1 MQKSLVLKVS
11 IVIVVQLVIWF
22 FKIAPN
28 ECIYAILRIYRLC
41 AYLHFLYSA
50 SRNSLLIY
58 NFIKYSTHQSDFLI

>member
-28 ECIYAILRIYRLC
+28 G
-41 AYLHFLYSA
+41 
-50 SRNSLLIY
+50 SLSNNLLQRR
-58 NFIKYSTHQSDFLI
+58 FSD